1 MIIKP
6 NKDEKIIIVAL
17 ISITFGLMVGVWSMK
32 EVVREVEAER
42 DLLILHVEELIVVNN
57 GDKRR

>member
-6 NKDEKIIIVAL
+6 NKEEQIIITILLSV
-17 ISITFGLMVGVWSMK
+17 TFGLMIGVWSMK

-42 DLLILHVEELIVVNN
+42 DLLMLHVEELIEVNN
-57 GDKRR
+57 GN

>member
-17 ISITFGLMVGVWSMK
+17 ISITFGLMIGVWSMK
-32 EVVREVEAER
+32 ETVREVELER
-42 DLLILHVEELIVVNN
+42 DLLILHVEELIEVNN
-57 GDKRR
+57 GNKRR

>member
-6 NKDEKIIIVAL
+6 NKDEKIIIVDL

-42 DLLILHVEELIVVNN
+42 DLLILHVEELIEVNN

>member
-42 DLLILHVEELIVVNN
+42 DLLILHVEELIEVNN

>member
-32 EVVREVEAER
+32 ETVREVEAER
-42 DLLILHVEELIVVNN
+42 DLLILHVEELIEVNN
-57 GDKRR
+57 GN

>member
-32 EVVREVEAER
+32 ETVREVEAER
-42 DLLILHVEELIVVNN
+42 DLLILHVEELIEVNN

>member
-42 DLLILHVEELIVVNN
+42 DLLILHVEELIEVNN
-57 GDKRR
+57 GN